1 MDKKEVAAVLE
12 EIALLLELAG
22 ENPFKVRA
30 YATGARAVLT
40 FPGDLTP
47 AVADGRLAQVKGI
60 GKSLA
65 GVIQELLSR
74 GEAAVHREL
83 KERTPPGLLELL
95 QVPGLGPKKA
105 RVLFQELQ
113 VTSLGELEYACREN
127 RLIAL
132 PGFGAKSQ
140 EKIKAALAG
149 LKRYAGLFRLG
160 DLLPLVESL
169 AARWRSAPGILRL
182 EVAGAVRRG
191 REVAGALDLA
201 VATDHPHQVLA
212 GLEKIL
218 GVEFAARR
226 PGLAET
232 TLPPGVP
239 LRLTL
244 AGPQG
249 FGAAW
254 LAATGNH
261 SHFLALQGLA
271 REQNLEL
278 TPQGLWAG
286 GVLQPGR
293 EEADVYPRL
302 GLPLIPPELREG
314 LGEIE
319 AARQDRLPRL
329 ITAGDVRGCFHVHS
343 HYSDGVNS
351 LEELIQAAQQKGWSY
366 LGISDHS
373 QSAYYA
379 GGLKLPD
386 LERQKQ
392 EVDARRREHPDFT
405 VFWGVE
411 SDILSDG
418 SLDYPDEILAGFD
431 FVIAS
436 IHSQFHLKREA
447 MTRRILTALAHPC
460 CTMLGHSS
468 GRLLLAREPYD
479 FDLEAI
485 LEFAGAHQVIMEINA
500 SPYRLD
506 LDWRWL
512 RRAKE
517 LGILISINPDAH
529 SLDGL
534 DDVNYGVMI
543 ARKGW
548 LAPEDVLNTYPA
560 AEAARRLGRRRAES
574 CSGKLGLEKS
584 T

>member
-40 FPGDLTP
+40 FPGDL
-47 AVADGRLAQVKGI
+47 AAARRAGQLAQVKGI

-65 GVIQELLSR
+65 GVIAELLSR

-83 KERTPPGLLELL
+83 KDRTPPGLLELL

-105 RVLFQELQ
+105 RVLFHELKI
-113 VTSLGELEYACREN
+113 TNLGELEYACREN
-127 RLIAL
+127 RLITL

-140 EKIKAALAG
+140 EKIKAALAN
-149 LKRYAGLFRLG
+149 LSRYAGLFRLG

-169 AARWRSAPGILRL
+169 AAKWRSAPGILRL
-182 EVAGAVRRG
+182 EVAGPVRRG
-191 REVAGALDLA
+191 LEVAGAIDLA

-218 GVEFAARR
+218 GAEFGARG
-226 PGLAET
+226 PGRAET
-232 TLPPGVP
+232 TLPQGVP

-244 AGPQG
+244 ASPEG

-254 LAATGNH
+254 LAATGNDN
-261 SHFLALQGLA
+261 HFLALQGLA
-271 REQNLEL
+271 REHNLEL
-278 TPQGLWAG
+278 TPQGLLAE
-286 GVLQPGR
+286 GVRQSAR
-293 EEADVYPRL
+293 EEADVYRRL

-319 AARQDRLPRL
+319 AGQQRRLPRL
-329 ITAGDVRGCFHVHS
+329 ITAADVRGCFHVHS
-343 HYSDGVNS
+343 YYSDGDNS
-351 LEELIQAAQQKGWSY
+351 LEELLAAAQQRGWSF
-366 LGISDHS
+366 LGLSDHS

-379 GGLKLPD
+379 GGLKAPD

-392 EVDARRREHPDFT
+392 EVEARRREHPDFAL
-405 VFWGVE
+405 FWGVE
-411 SDILSDG
+411 SDILGDG
-418 SLDYPDEILAGFD
+418 SLDYPDDILQGFD

-436 IHSQFHLKREA
+436 IHSQFNLKQEA

-468 GRLLLAREPYD
+468 GRLLLAREPYAC
-479 FDLEAI
+479 DLEAI

-529 SLDGL
+529 SLEGL

-560 AEAARRLGRRRAES
+560 AEVARILSRRRA
-574 CSGKLGLEKS
+574 G
-584 T
+584 